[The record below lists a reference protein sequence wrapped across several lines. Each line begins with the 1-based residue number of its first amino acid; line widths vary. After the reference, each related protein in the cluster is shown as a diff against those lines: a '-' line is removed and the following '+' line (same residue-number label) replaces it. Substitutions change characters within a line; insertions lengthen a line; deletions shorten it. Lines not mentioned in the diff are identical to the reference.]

1 MSRKVT
7 IDDKKNRR
15 DLLMMSI
22 EEKKK
27 ALQPSI
33 EALEK
38 LNQEFAEED
47 EKALNERKELFYEL
61 CAPVFGSYTTE
72 KEVKEWFNKI
82 MTSELNKGAVDALKQ
97 LEAHH
102 VKEIDEHEAER
113 ITALKEKLEKR
124 YKRKTAPEDKSDSD
138 SDEIFEDEDEPE
150 GTISEESKT

>member
-47 EKALNERKELFYEL
+47 EKALIERKDLFYEL
-61 CAPVFGSYTTE
+61 CSPVFGSYTTE
-72 KEVKEWFNKI
+72 NEVKEWFKKI
-82 MTSELNKGAVDALKQ
+82 MTSERNKGAVEALKQ
-97 LEAHH
+97 LESKHL
-102 VKEIDEHEAER
+102 KEIEEHEAER

-124 YKRKTAPEDKSDSD
+124 YKRKTAPEDKSDSE
-138 SDEIFEDEDEPE
+138 SDIDKILEDESEPKD
-150 GTISEESKT
+150 SKT

>member
-38 LNQEFAEED
+38 LNQEFSEED
-47 EKALNERKELFYEL
+47 EKALNERKDLFYEL
-61 CAPVFGSYTTE
+61 CSPVFGSYTTE
-72 KEVKEWFNKI
+72 TEVREWFKKI
-82 MTSELNKGAVDALKQ
+82 MTSERNKGAVEALKQ
-97 LEAHH
+97 LEANH
-102 VKEIDEHEAER
+102 VKEIEEHEAEH
-113 ITALKEKLEKR
+113 INALKEKLEKR
-124 YKRKTAPEDKSDSD
+124 YKRKPAPEDKSDSE
-138 SDEIFEDEDEPE
+138 SDIDKILEDESKPK
-150 GTISEESKT
+150 ESKT

>member
-15 DLLMMSI
+15 DLLIMSI

-72 KEVKEWFNKI
+72 TEVREWFKKI
-82 MTSELNKGAVDALKQ
+82 MTSERNRGAVEALKQ
-97 LEAHH
+97 LEANH
-102 VKEIDEHEAER
+102 VKEIEEHESER

-124 YKRKTAPEDKSDSD
+124 YKRKAEDQSDSD
-138 SDEIFEDEDEPE
+138 SDEILEDENE
-150 GTISEESKT
+150 SEEPKT

>member
-1 MSRKVT
+1 MSRKKT

-22 EEKKK
+22 EEKKR

-61 CAPVFGSYTTE
+61 CAPVFGSHTTE
-72 KEVKEWFNKI
+72 KEVKEWFKKI
-82 MTSELNKGAVDALKQ
+82 MTSERNKGAVEALKQ
-97 LEAHH
+97 LEANH
-102 VKEIDEHEAER
+102 VKEIEEHEAER
-113 ITALKEKLEKR
+113 NNALKEKLEKR
-124 YKRKTAPEDKSDSD
+124 YKRKAENQPDSD
-138 SDEIFEDEDEPE
+138 SDEILENENE
-150 GTISEESKT
+150 SEESET

>member
-15 DLLMMSI
+15 DLLIMSI

-47 EKALNERKELFYEL
+47 E
-61 CAPVFGSYTTE
+61 
-72 KEVKEWFNKI
+72 NK
-82 MTSELNKGAVDALKQ
+82 
-97 LEAHH
+97 
-102 VKEIDEHEAER
+102 
-113 ITALKEKLEKR
+113 
-124 YKRKTAPEDKSDSD
+124 P
-138 SDEIFEDEDEPE
+138 
-150 GTISEESKT
+150 EESKT

>member
-38 LNQEFAEED
+38 LNQEFVEED
-47 EKALNERKELFYEL
+47 EKALNERKDLFYEL
-61 CAPVFGSYTTE
+61 CSPVFGSHTTE
-72 KEVKEWFNKI
+72 NEVKEWFKKI
-82 MTSELNKGAVDALKQ
+82 MTSERNKGAVEALKQ
-97 LEAHH
+97 LEANH
-102 VKEIDEHEAER
+102 VKEFEEHEAKR
-113 ITALKEKLEKR
+113 INALKEKLEKR
-124 YKRKTAPEDKSDSD
+124 YKRKTAPEDKSDLESD
-138 SDEIFEDEDEPE
+138 IDKILEDESEPE
-150 GTISEESKT
+150 DSKT

>member
-47 EKALNERKELFYEL
+47 EKALNERKDLFYEL
-61 CAPVFGSYTTE
+61 CSPVFGSYTTE
-72 KEVKEWFNKI
+72 TEVREWFKI
-82 MTSELNKGAVDALKQ
+82 MTSELNKGAVEALKQ
-97 LEAHH
+97 LEANH
-102 VKEIDEHEAER
+102 VKEIEEREAER
-113 ITALKEKLEKR
+113 INALKEKLEKR
-124 YKRKTAPEDKSDSD
+124 YKRKTAPEDKSDSESD
-138 SDEIFEDEDEPE
+138 IDEILEDESEPK
-150 GTISEESKT
+150 ESKT

>member
-33 EALEK
+33 DALEK

-47 EKALNERKELFYEL
+47 EKALNERKDLFYEL
-61 CAPVFGSYTTE
+61 CAPVFGSHTTE
-72 KEVKEWFNKI
+72 TEVREWFGKI
-82 MTSELNKGAVDALKQ
+82 MTSERNKGAVEALKQ
-97 LEAHH
+97 LEAMH
-102 VKEIDEHEAER
+102 VKEIEEHETER
-113 ITALKEKLEKR
+113 ISALKEKLEKR
-124 YKRKTAPEDKSDSD
+124 YKRKSAPEDKSDSE
-138 SDEIFEDEDEPE
+138 SDIDKILEDESKPE
-150 GTISEESKT
+150 DSKT

>member
-15 DLLMMSI
+15 DLLIMSI

-47 EKALNERKELFYEL
+47 EKALSERKDLFYEL
-61 CAPVFGSYTTE
+61 CAPVFGSHTTD
-72 KEVKEWFNKI
+72 KEVRDWFGKI
-82 MTSELNKGAVDALKQ
+82 MTSERNRGAVEALKP
-97 LEAHH
+97 LEANH
-102 VKEIDEHEAER
+102 VKEIEEHEAER
-113 ITALKEKLEKR
+113 INALKEKLEKR
-124 YKRKTAPEDKSDSD
+124 YKRKAAPEDKSDSE
-138 SDEIFEDEDEPE
+138 SDIDKILEDESEP
-150 GTISEESKT
+150 EESKT

>member
-47 EKALNERKELFYEL
+47 EKALNERKDLFYEL
-61 CAPVFGSYTTE
+61 CSPVFGSHTTE
-72 KEVKEWFNKI
+72 IEVKEWFGKI
-82 MTSELNKGAVDALKQ
+82 MTSERNRGAVEALKQ
-97 LEAHH
+97 LEANH
-102 VKEIDEHEAER
+102 VKEIEEHEAER

-124 YKRKTAPEDKSDSD
+124 YKRKTTPEKQSDSG
-138 SDEIFEDEDEPE
+138 SEIDEILEDEPDE
-150 GTISEESKT
+150 TLSEESKT

>member
-47 EKALNERKELFYEL
+47 EKALSERKDLFYEL

-72 KEVKEWFNKI
+72 KEVKEWFKKI
-82 MTSELNKGAVDALKQ
+82 MISERNKGAVEALKQ
-97 LEAHH
+97 LEANH
-102 VKEIDEHEAER
+102 VKEIEEHEAER
-113 ITALKEKLEKR
+113 ITAL
-124 YKRKTAPEDKSDSD
+124 RK
-138 SDEIFEDEDEPE
+138 
-150 GTISEESKT
+150 

>member
-15 DLLMMSI
+15 DLLIMSI

-47 EKALNERKELFYEL
+47 EKALNERKDLFYEL
-61 CAPVFGSYTTE
+61 CSPVFGSHTTE
-72 KEVKEWFNKI
+72 KDVKEWFKKI
-82 MTSELNKGAVDALKQ
+82 MTSELNKGAVEALKQ
-97 LEAHH
+97 LEANH
-102 VKEIDEHEAER
+102 VKEIEEHEAER
-113 ITALKEKLEKR
+113 INALKEKLEKR
-124 YKRKTAPEDKSDSD
+124 YKRKTAPEDKSDSESD
-138 SDEIFEDEDEPE
+138 IDEILEDENKP
-150 GTISEESKT
+150 EESKT